1 MLWHRIA
8 NLVILDTQEKE
19 NDTVSASNSSEDEV
33 TLLWKQLGAKAFTA
47 VLLKAELEKKCDACR
62 L

>member
-8 NLVILDTQEKE
+8 DQVILDTQEKE
-19 NDTVSASNSSEDEV
+19 NDPVSDSNSSEDEV

-47 VLLKAELEKKCDACR
+47 ASLKALLE
-62 L
+62 